1 MTAERY
7 YTPVKRFWIIYAC
20 GFGTGFAAG
29 LMGMAAG
36 LVMITT
42 MVEFGLPARVAGSTA
57 NFCYFLITCTL
68 LSGLEVSGKL
78 DVGEQFVFF
87 FIGAVSVLAF
97 TNTGYIL
104 MNRRNI
110 GYILF
115 YLDFA
120 LVVLN
125 IFGNIAWGIEQG
137 ERFGLDSLVSSQST
151 CTLNTYLASS

>member
-1 MTAERY
+1 M
-7 YTPVKRFWIIYAC
+7 
-20 GFGTGFAAG
+20 
-29 LMGMAAG
+29 
-36 LVMITT
+36 
-42 MVEFGLPARVAGSTA
+42 
-57 NFCYFLITCTL
+57 
-68 LSGLEVSGKL
+68 
-78 DVGEQFVFF
+78 
-87 FIGAVSVLAF
+87 LAF

-125 IFGNIAWGIEQG
+125 ILGNIAWGIEQG